1 MAERP
6 RSVLVVE
13 DDPDLLALEESILA
27 EAGYRVAAATDGLE
41 ALEHVEREMPALI
54 LLDMR
59 MPRMNGWEFAR
70 EFRARHGNACP
81 IAVITAAE
89 NARLRALE
97 IQADAWLEKPFD
109 REEGLRLV
117 ARHLGPPAA
126 APPAPAGAPSAP

>member
-13 DDPDLLALEESILA
+13 DDPDLLALEEDILA
-27 EAGYRVAAATDGLE
+27 EAGYRVASAADGLE
-41 ALEHVEREMPALI
+41 ALEQVEREMPGLI

-70 EFRARHGNACP
+70 EFRARHGNGCP

-89 NARLRALE
+89 NARLRAQE

-109 REEGLRLV
+109 LEDVLALV
-117 ARHLGPPAA
+117 ARHLGPPAPPA
-126 APPAPAGAPSAP
+126 SAPAGSPPAP